1 MAHDKPST
9 CGFISGLIVGDFK
22 GFPSLQEVECTG
34 KDLKADVDLLSLSMF
49 RTSDSSVL
57 GTLHVIK
64 NSCFTRSD
72 FSSCH
77 IDLEN
82 SRKSKLRLLV
92 SDLSEGESREY
103 ACKANA
109 INTLG
114 ESEISTWN
122 ILVSR
127 ASEYMVQI
135 VGCSDTLY
143 VVVYVVNLLHHLFY
157 YHHHQD
163 AALSACEPLNTESS
177 AVAYP

>member
-1 MAHDKPST
+1 M
-9 CGFISGLIVGDFK
+9 GDFK
-22 GFPSLQEVECTG
+22 GFQSLQEVECTG
-34 KDLKADVDLLSLSMF
+34 RDLKADVDLLSLSMF
-49 RTSDSSVL
+49 RMSDSSVL

-143 VVVYVVNLLHHLFY
+143 VVVYVINLFLFLYHFCVCDFTTTTIKVQRFLPVNH
-157 YHHHQD
+157 
-163 AALSACEPLNTESS
+163 
-177 AVAYP
+177 